1 MSKIRDKVQEYN
13 ELRNQAK
20 LIKTRMDSL
29 AKEIKLYLSNTVTPD
44 SKGSYYEEND
54 DFVYGSQAKKSI
66 KINEDRATALFKKMG
81 VLDKVVDIKTVINE
95 DKVSKLVES
104 GELTVEEL
112 EQVLDTKVTYS
123 IDIKEKTKSEDMPVV
138 DKASS
143 TKPKRRITLSRRR

>member
-13 ELRNQAK
+13 DLRTQSK

-66 KINEDRATALFKKMG
+66 KINEDKATALFKKMG
-81 VLDKVVDIKTVINE
+81 VLDKVVDVKTVINE
-95 DKVSKLVES
+95 DKVSKLVEN

-143 TKPKRRITLSRRR
+143 TKPKRRIKLSKRR